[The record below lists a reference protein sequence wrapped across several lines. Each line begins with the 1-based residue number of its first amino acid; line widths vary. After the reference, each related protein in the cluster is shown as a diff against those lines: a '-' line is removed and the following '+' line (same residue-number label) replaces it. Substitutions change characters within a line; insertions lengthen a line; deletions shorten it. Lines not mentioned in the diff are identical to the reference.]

1 MVKRRNTKGPPDIGR
16 GKRGEEG
23 YLGYLLHQAAHIYRN
38 RADKVLT
45 DLGITTPQYTVLTM
59 LAAYP
64 ELSGAGIARL
74 AFVTPQTVSVVV
86 ANLQKRGAI
95 SRRPHPVHGRIQ
107 NLDLTDDG
115 RALLKAART
124 RMHALERDLTAGM
137 SADEEQVVRR
147 WLVHTAVADA
157 G

>member
-1 MVKRRNTKGPPDIGR
+1 MVKRQTPKPPDIGR

-38 RADKVLT
+38 RADKVLAG
-45 DLGITTPQYTVLTM
+45 LGITTPQYTVLTM

-64 ELSGAGIARL
+64 ELSGAGVARL
-74 AFVTPQTVSVVV
+74 AFVTPQTVSVIV
-86 ANLQKRGAI
+86 ANLEKRGAI

-124 RMHALERDLTAGM
+124 RMHALERELTEGM
-137 SADEEQVVRR
+137 PADEEQAVRR
-147 WLVHTAVADA
+147 WLVRTAVVDAD
-157 G
+157 